1 LSAVAFS
8 PEGRYVA
15 VGDHA
20 GVVSI
25 LRLAE
30 RGQVPQLPVWQEP
43 ELIRPPH

>member
-15 VGDHA
+15 VGDRS

-30 RGQVPQLPVWQEP
+30 RGQVPVLP
-43 ELIRPPH
+43 